1 MKKFTK
7 ELYQKMQLSIQG
19 ISDTGIT
26 GFDYY
31 KTCFHETMETSK
43 KLKQFILS
51 YRFAD
56 RSEEIEFF
64 KEIKPRFQS
73 KVMFFNELI
82 QVEIQKP
89 LISERRL
96 LTKYYRR
103 SSSQYAALAS
113 RNQIFLHYIR
123 SQYDSGD
130 HLLFVRSPE
139 NFDFIH
145 TDLDLDEN
153 YSTPASTELARLQS
167 YEMVIEHL
175 AQKINNLSSKKEEDT
190 GLPYQLVWTGTNAAL
205 IEIAYA
211 LESTKVVNNGKA
223 SVAQIIRGLEY
234 LFNIDVGKFYRV
246 FQDIRIRKGSRT
258 LYLDECVIT
267 LNKRMDHTDIH
278 GKSGK

>member
-31 KTCFHETMETSK
+31 KTCFHETMEASK
-43 KLKQFILS
+43 KLKKFILD

-56 RSEEIEFF
+56 QSEEIEFF

-103 SSSQYAALAS
+103 SSSQYAALAN

-153 YSTPASTELARLQS
+153 YSTPASTELSKLIS
-167 YEMVIEHL
+167 YELVIEHL
-175 AQKINNLSSKKEEDT
+175 TEKIEGLNSKNSTRKT
-190 GLPYQLVWTGTNAAL
+190 TLPRQLIWTGRKAAL
-205 IEIAYA
+205 IELAYGLQSA
-211 LESTKVVNNGKA
+211 GVINNGNA
-223 SVAQIIRGLEY
+223 SVAQIIEALEY
-234 LFNIDVGKFYRV
+234 IFNVTTGKYYRV
-246 FQDIRIRKGSRT
+246 FQDIRIRQGSRT
-258 LYLDECVIT
+258 LFLDEVIVA
-267 LNKRMDHTDIH
+267 LNKRMDETDIH
-278 GKSGK
+278 GKS